1 MLNRILIAISIII
14 SLFLVGLVNDVI
26 RVHLVKSKVE
36 RCLEEAI
43 KRGAFLIDT
52 PMQAKEK
59 IRQEVKFI
67 SLTADEI
74 TISPSLN
81 KIIITKSLSIK
92 TYFAWLV
99 GKKVLKLHVQK
110 QADILRNIQP
120 ITKLETVPLG
130 IIRPNGLNFGFL
142 YKLTTTSETSLL
154 EEKLVG
160 LDFEAEF
167 SKILKVGTILKLRE
181 LEGSELKKLIMLF
194 INACQ
199 QDCHINNYSP
209 RCPKLLKIPIVEPF
223 NPIPSMV
230 KVIGFA
236 CFFIEGVEDEKIIGY
251 FVEHYQ
257 HGTSDNRVSV
267 DFGLRTRSKIEI
279 TN

>member
-1 MLNRILIAISIII
+1 MLNRILIAIGIII
-14 SLFLVGLVNDVI
+14 GLFLVGLVSDVI
-26 RVHLVKSKVE
+26 RVNLVKSKVE

-67 SLTADEI
+67 SLTANEI

-81 KIIITKSLSIK
+81 KITITKSLSIK

-110 QADILRNIQP
+110 QTDILRNIQP

-130 IIRPNGLNFGFL
+130 IIRPKGLNFGFL
-142 YKLTTTSETSLL
+142 YKLTTTPEISLL
-154 EEKLVG
+154 EERLVW
-160 LDFEAEF
+160 LDFGLEF
-167 SKILKVGTILKLRE
+167 SKILKVEDIIKLCP
-181 LEGSELKKLIMLF
+181 LEEGKLKKLIMLF

-199 QDCHINNYSP
+199 QGCNINNYSSQ
-209 RCPKLLKIPIVEPF
+209 CTKLLKIPVVEPF
-223 NPIPSMV
+223 RPIPSMV
-230 KVIGFA
+230 KVVGFA
-236 CFFIEGVEDEKIIGY
+236 CFFIEGVDDEKIIGY

-257 HGTSDNRVSV
+257 QGISNNMVSV
-267 DFGLRTRSKIEI
+267 DFGLRTRSKIEVI
-279 TN
+279 N